1 MKRKEREIS
10 EIGEIESILK
20 KADVCRIAMSN
31 DDVPYMVTMNF
42 GYSGSRSRRLW
53 FHCAAKGRK
62 LDMIRKNNL
71 VCFELDTDHQL
82 QGGEK
87 ACDFGMK
94 YSSVV
99 GWGRMEILTN
109 NNEKIEGLNHI
120 MAHYSD
126 RTGFSYRQETLD
138 KTVVLRLDIL
148 EISGKAKR

>member
-1 MKRKEREIS
+1 MKKKEREIS
-10 EIGEIESILK
+10 EIGEIESIVK
-20 KADVCRIAMSN
+20 KADVCRVAMSN
-31 DDVPYMVTMNF
+31 NDVPYIVTMNF
-42 GYSGSRSRRLW
+42 GYSDRISRRLW
-53 FHCAAKGRK
+53 FHCAAEGRK

-82 QGGEK
+82 FGGEK

-99 GWGRMEILTN
+99 GWGRIEILTD
-109 NNEKIEGLNHI
+109 NNEKIEGLNYI

-138 KTVVLRLDIL
+138 KTVVLRLDII
-148 EISGKAKR
+148 EMSGKAKR